1 MDRWTMGG
9 FPPSVR
15 MDTAYFVRKE
25 SKMTDI
31 FFSYIDRAKPLN
43 DNLATNDSNSGM
55 DGEKRRKFNQF
66 GISISEAK
74 AGFVLPLFQHNI

>member
-1 MDRWTMGG
+1 MDHGG
-9 FPPSVR
+9 FSPLSK
-15 MDTAYFVRKE
+15 DGHCSYFVRRE

-31 FFSYIDRAKPLN
+31 FFSHRQGKAMN
-43 DNLATNDSNSGM
+43 DSLATNDSNSGM

-74 AGFVLPLFQHNI
+74 DGFVLPLFQHNF